1 MKKITEMSHDEIIAL
16 DRDDIERLIDI
27 ACAETGIPLRDL
39 APVAPV
45 EPKSERGLNSYK
57 IINVVFKTRE
67 SAEALQDCL
76 RKNFRNILRM
86 DYSKPS
92 EYRLKIEDYAYST
105 DEEIKAQNKEDELYN
120 KEFAEYKALKDKY
133 DTHLAQRQEVAD
145 PILDIYN
152 EAVAKEQVRQM
163 LQRESGRYLDLAEG
177 NVEIAVNFLK
187 STFPDALEKVKDI
200 FNPLDYMTDIYREL
214 QDCVLETPQEAKCLQ
229 SKN

>member
-16 DRDDIERLIDI
+16 YRDDIERLIDI

-45 EPKSERGLNSYK
+45 EPESERVLNSYK

-105 DEEIKAQNKEDELYN
+105 DEEIKAQNKEDDLYN

-145 PILDIYN
+145 PILDIYD

-163 LQRESGRYLDLAEG
+163 LRREAARYLELAEY
-177 NVEIAVNFLK
+177 NASVAKNFLQK
-187 STFPDALEKVKDI
+187 AFPDALEKVADI
-200 FNPLDYMTDIYREL
+200 FDPVSYMDEL
-214 QDCVLETPQEAKCLQ
+214 CH
-229 SKN
+229 NH

>member
-16 DRDDIERLIDI
+16 YRDDIERIIDI

-45 EPKSERGLNSYK
+45 EPESERVLNSYK

-105 DEEIKAQNKEDELYN
+105 DEEIKAQNKEDDLYN

-145 PILDIYN
+145 PILDIYD

-163 LQRESGRYLDLAEG
+163 LRREAARYLELAEY
-177 NVEIAVNFLK
+177 NASVAKNFLQK
-187 STFPDALEKVKDI
+187 AFPDALEKVADI
-200 FNPLDYMTDIYREL
+200 FDPVSYMDEL
-214 QDCVLETPQEAKCLQ
+214 CH
-229 SKN
+229 NH

>member
-27 ACAETGIPLRDL
+27 DCAEAGIPLRDL

-45 EPKSERGLNSYK
+45 EPKSERVLNSYK
-57 IINVVFKTRE
+57 IMSVVFKTRE

-86 DYSKPS
+86 DYSEPS

-105 DEEIKAQNKEDELYN
+105 DEEIKAQNKDDDLYN

-145 PILDIYN
+145 PILDIYD

-163 LQRESGRYLDLAEG
+163 LQREAARYLELAEY
-177 NVEIAVNFLK
+177 NASIAKNFLEK
-187 STFPDALEKVKDI
+187 TFPDALENVEGI
-200 FNPLDYMTDIYREL
+200 FDPVSYMDEL
-214 QDCVLETPQEAKCLQ
+214 CRAHEFNTTAEEAECLQ